1 MKKSEMISNLHT
13 ILIIYFLFGWI
24 LESQRKYLV
33 FCLPTMQYQ
42 FLVNNNECFLTQL
55 ENKYLKEEG
64 GKEKLSF
71 IGNQLKKLNID
82 LSDRVREYIIHSSV
96 YVSFVISYTL
106 M

>member
-24 LESQRKYLV
+24 LESQRKYLI
-33 FCLPTMQYQ
+33 FFLPSMQYQ

>member
-24 LESQRKYLV
+24 LESQREYLV